1 MSNIAEGFE
10 RKGVAEKIQFYNIA
24 RASCREVRSLL
35 YVIEDNFEGT
45 RGRAE
50 RLRDLS
56 GDVGRLASGL
66 IASTQRRSI
75 AKAGSVGLLLLP
87 IFYLLSTNF

>member
-1 MSNIAEGFE
+1 
-10 RKGVAEKIQFYNIA
+10 
-24 RASCREVRSLL
+24 VRSLL

-45 RGRAE
+45 SERAE
-50 RLRDLS
+50 RLRELS

-75 AKAGSVGLLLLP
+75 AKAGAAGLLLIP
-87 IFYLLSTNF
+87 IFYLLATIF